1 MRRATLGLA
10 TSLALIP
17 VSVAAETVDRDS
29 TVKALRAQIARCW
42 SAPARTAHADGLIV
56 VVRVKLNRDGSL
68 AADPTLVNSG
78 TGLFDVVAESAVNA
92 IRRCQPFKLPVA
104 AYDFWKE
111 VDMAF
116 VPAIPSQARQQR
128 PE

>member
-1 MRRATLGLA
+1 MRCAALGLA
-10 TSLALIP
+10 ASLALTP
-17 VSVAAETVDRDS
+17 VSVAAEAVDQNS
-29 TVKALRAQIARCW
+29 VVVALRSQIARCW
-42 SAPARTAHADGLIV
+42 SAPARTAHADGLVV

-92 IRRCQPFKLPVA
+92 IRRCQPFKLPVI

-111 VDMAF
+111 IDMAF
-116 VPAIPSQARQQR
+116 VPAIVSQGRQSR

>member
-1 MRRATLGLA
+1 MRCAALGLA
-10 TSLALIP
+10 ASLALTP
-17 VSVAAETVDRDS
+17 VLVAAEAVDQNS
-29 TVKALRAQIARCW
+29 VVVALRSQIVRCW
-42 SAPARTAHADGLIV
+42 APPARTAHADGLV
-56 VVRVKLNRDGSL
+56 VVIRVKLNRDGSL
-68 AADPTLVNSG
+68 AGDPTLVNSG

-92 IRRCQPFKLPVA
+92 VRLCQPFKLPIA

-116 VPAIPSQARQQR
+116 VPGIPTQGRQSR